1 MVIYLEFFAL
11 LCVSF
16 DFYPIKCYKLYIM
29 PFGKKAKQIETL
41 TTSLNELR
49 NHPQI
54 QLAEQLQTS
63 ITDAISEGDFDIDDV
78 LSKVETDEVLRMA
91 RVAIDKLP
99 ALVMLHVY
107 AERVGDKKINEFLA
121 QRALSE
127 FQREKDAQL
136 LRDLKEEAKLSRRL
150 DLSRLPLGS
159 VVTIGLFDPEDD
171 DDEKCFDEADYAMR
185 TITGRIDHPDR
196 PHMLTVIK
204 DQHDDDYKK
213 VKGVPKCFHDHTL
226 VQFGSLLWQNDESR
240 FVPELTHRT
249 YPALKFDG
257 EGPKVVPYDIGY
269 VTVGDDVVLD
279 YEG

>member
-121 QRALSE
+121 QRALS
-127 FQREKDAQL
+127 
-136 LRDLKEEAKLSRRL
+136 
-150 DLSRLPLGS
+150 
-159 VVTIGLFDPEDD
+159 DD

-185 TITGRIDHPDR
+185 TISGRVDHPDR